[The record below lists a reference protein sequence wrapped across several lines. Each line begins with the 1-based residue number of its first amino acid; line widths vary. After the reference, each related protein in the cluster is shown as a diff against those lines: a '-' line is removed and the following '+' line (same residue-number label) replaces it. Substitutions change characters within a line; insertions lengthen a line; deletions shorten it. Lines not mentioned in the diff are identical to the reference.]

1 MKIAIDSREKPRA
14 IVQIRQYF
22 DQNSIKHFVN
32 KLPVGDYMDFDNP
45 QVSVDRKQ
53 TLSEITQNVCQEHD
67 RFRRELLRA
76 MDLDIRLIFLC
87 EHGDGIK
94 ELSDVRHWRNPRC
107 AISPYA
113 MEGWELYRRL
123 VTIENKYGTRFY
135 FCTKEQTGSQIIK
148 LLGGN

>member
-1 MKIAIDSREKPRA
+1 MTIQCDSRERKNEH
-14 IVQIRQYF
+14 IKEYF
-22 DQNSIKHFVN
+22 DRNGIKWFVS
-32 KLPVGDYMDFDNP
+32 KMVVADYMDMDRPRFCI
-45 QVSVDRKQ
+45 DRKQ
-53 TLSEITQNVCQEHD
+53 NLEELCGNVCQDHA
-67 RFRRELLRA
+67 RFKAELTRA
-76 MDLDIRLIFLC
+76 QDIGITLIFLC

-123 VTIENKYGTRFY
+123 VTIENKYSTRFY